1 MLFRNKHHVPY
12 DISLRGRR
20 TREFSPPLG
29 TLAGFLALDTLLA
42 FVVVFGFAAPP
53 VAAEAEAAAAVGGF
67 GPDFV
72 LSAAVGGLVD
82 FAEALLG
89 CVVFSSVFILCPVL
103 SFLGGEENVE
113 DDWASD
119 AESSV
124 SGSVEDLLVDFFWP
138 GFGSGFFTCSVLVV
152 LAAGGDLEADV
163 EPWASD
169 NEPSVSGSRED
180 VFSDFFLAGFGSSFP
195 VLAVLGIGGDFE
207 VSSTSSLVCWS
218 LEAPSPNFVPPAS
231 FRRFSASFL
240 TSASSFLSTANLP
253 QTNAHFSKSTA
264 LTPSPSLSLKVLT
277 PFQSM
282 PYSFL
287 SYLIFRFHPPCAP
300 SQHTQR
306 KSSSEKNGALSP
318 SRIESNRLAVAGP
331 TPFNSSSFFKGA
343 VKFVASDLYRA
354 KADFVVDSTTSSEF
368 CAMSPGSEGRLVP
381 CILIQFSVSKFTI
394 SEALGHWENLVR
406 GEHSFQSIAQV
417 RSFLVMLVRSGT
429 SGSSS

>member
-1 MLFRNKHHVPY
+1 MFRNKHHVSY

-29 TLAGFLALDTLLA
+29 SLAGFLALDTLLA
-42 FVVVFGFAAPP
+42 FVVVLGFASPP
-53 VAAEAEAAAAVGGF
+53 VAAEAAAAAAATATVGF
-67 GPDFV
+67 GPDLV
-72 LSAAVGGLVD
+72 LSAAAEGLVD

-89 CVVFSSVFILCPVL
+89 SVVFPSVFFLYSVL

-113 DDWASD
+113 EAWASD
-119 AESSV
+119 AGSSV
-124 SGSVEDLLVDFFWP
+124 SGSGEDLFADFFWL
-138 GFGSGFFTCSVLVV
+138 GFGSGFLTCSVLAM
-152 LAAGGDLEADV
+152 LGAGGDLEADV
-163 EPWASD
+163 ESWTSD
-169 NEPSVSGSRED
+169 NEPSVSGSREEF
-180 VFSDFFLAGFGSSFP
+180 FSDFFLAGFVSGFLAFSF
-195 VLAVLGIGGDFE
+195 LAVVGIGGDFE
-207 VSSTSSLVCWS
+207 VSSASSLVCLS

-240 TSASSFLSTANLP
+240 ISASSFLSTANLP

-264 LTPSPSLSLKVLT
+264 LTPSPNLSLKVLT
-277 PFQSM
+277 PSQSM

-318 SRIESNRLAVAGP
+318 SRIDSNRLAVAGP

-343 VKFVASDLYRA
+343 VKFAASDLYRA
-354 KADFVVDSTTSSEF
+354 KADFVVDSTISSEF

-381 CILIQFSVSKFTI
+381 
-394 SEALGHWENLVR
+394 
-406 GEHSFQSIAQV
+406 
-417 RSFLVMLVRSGT
+417 
-429 SGSSS
+429 

>member
-1 MLFRNKHHVPY
+1 MLFRNKLHVSY

-29 TLAGFLALDTLLA
+29 TLTGFLVLDALLA
-42 FVVVFGFAAPP
+42 FAVVFGFDAPAVAA
-53 VAAEAEAAAAVGGF
+53 VAAELAAGF

-72 LSAAVGGLVD
+72 LSAAAGGLVD
-82 FAEALLG
+82 FADPLLG
-89 CVVFSSVFILCPVL
+89 SFVFSSVFFLSSIL

-113 DDWASD
+113 EAWASD
-119 AESSV
+119 AEFSV
-124 SGSVEDLLVDFFWP
+124 SGSGEDLFADFFLL
-138 GFGSGFFTCSVLVV
+138 GFGSIFFTCSVLAV
-152 LAAGGDLEADV
+152 LGAGGDLEEDI
-163 EPWASD
+163 ESWASD
-169 NEPSVSGSRED
+169 SEPSVSGSGED
-180 VFSDFFLAGFGSSFP
+180 LFSDFFLADFGSGFGSSFLACS
-195 VLAVLGIGGDFE
+195 VLAVVGIGGDFE
-207 VSSTSSLVCWS
+207 VSSTSSLVCLS
-218 LEAPSPNFVPPAS
+218 LEAPSSNFIPPAS

-253 QTNAHFSKSTA
+253 QTNAHFSNSTA
-264 LTPSPSLSLKVLT
+264 LTPSPNLFLKFLT
-277 PFQSM
+277 PSQSM

-343 VKFVASDLYRA
+343 VKFLASDLYRA

-381 CILIQFSVSKFTI
+381 CMLIDFRLARLQFRRPLSNGRI
-394 SEALGHWENLVR
+394 
-406 GEHSFQSIAQV
+406 
-417 RSFLVMLVRSGT
+417 
-429 SGSSS
+429 

>member
-1 MLFRNKHHVPY
+1 M
-12 DISLRGRR
+12 
-20 TREFSPPLG
+20 
-29 TLAGFLALDTLLA
+29 AGFLALDALLT
-42 FVVVFGFAAPP
+42 FVVVFGFAAPA
-53 VAAEAEAAAAVGGF
+53 VAADAAAAGF

-72 LSAAVGGLVD
+72 LSAAAGGLVD

-89 CVVFSSVFILCPVL
+89 SVVFSSVFFLCSILG
-103 SFLGGEENVE
+103 FLGGEENVE
-113 DDWASD
+113 EAWASD
-119 AESSV
+119 AGSSV
-124 SGSVEDLLVDFFWP
+124 SGSGEDLFADFFLL
-138 GFGSGFFTCSVLVV
+138 GFGSGFLKCAVLTM
-152 LAAGGDLEADV
+152 LGAGGDLEEDV
-163 EPWASD
+163 ESWASD

-180 VFSDFFLAGFGSSFP
+180 ILSDFFLAGFGSGF
-195 VLAVLGIGGDFE
+195 LACSVMTVVGIGGDFE
-207 VSSTSSLVCWS
+207 VSLTSSLICLS
-218 LEAPSPNFVPPAS
+218 LEATSSNFVWPAS

-253 QTNAHFSKSTA
+253 QTNAHLSKSTA
-264 LTPSPSLSLKVLT
+264 LTSSPNLSLKVLT
-277 PFQSM
+277 PSQSM

-300 SQHTQR
+300 SQQTQR

-331 TPFNSSSFFKGA
+331 TPFNSSSFFIGA
-343 VKFVASDLYRA
+343 VKFAASDLYRA

-381 CILIQFSVSKFTI
+381 CILIKISVSKFTI

-406 GEHSFQSIAQV
+406 KAHSFQSIAQV
-417 RSFLVMLVRSGT
+417 RSFLVMLIRSGT